1 MAALRVLPRPRPLNS
16 LLQFSARTPRWHHHS
31 SAAATNAS
39 TSDSTPKIQTSQSE
53 SPVDPRWLS
62 LIKRRIGKCLMF
74 GLKPSQVLEAGRIL
88 QQIARDWRELVA
100 GSQGFL
106 THKTRRAVYR
116 QNVAWGDMVFLSVPD
131 ACMFHKNG

>member
-1 MAALRVLPRPRPLNS
+1 
-16 LLQFSARTPRWHHHS
+16 
-31 SAAATNAS
+31 
-39 TSDSTPKIQTSQSE
+39 
-53 SPVDPRWLS
+53 
-62 LIKRRIGKCLMF
+62 MF